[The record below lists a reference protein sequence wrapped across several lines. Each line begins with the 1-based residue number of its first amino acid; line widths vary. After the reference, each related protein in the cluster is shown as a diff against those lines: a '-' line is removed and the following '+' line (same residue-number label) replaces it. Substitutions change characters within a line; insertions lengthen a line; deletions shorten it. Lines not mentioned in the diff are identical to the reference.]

1 MWTLTTYNRQTD
13 DDGHQVRQ
21 KLTWPFARW
30 ANKKQNVLFKGQNVL
45 DIHRKEKK
53 KEKQAVEF

>member
-53 KEKQAVEF
+53 RKNKL